1 MLHNYS
7 FKSIRRH
14 QLVDMVNKGQISRRQ
29 GQRIADMRGWTID
42 FGSSDRESNEE
53 VFDRMVFYGRKYGT
67 IDEDLL
73 SEELNGD
80 YDEE

>member
-1 MLHNYS
+1 MVHNYS

-14 QLVDMVNKGQISRRQ
+14 QLVDMVNKGQITKRQ
-29 GQRIADMRGWTID
+29 GQRIADMRGWTVD
-42 FGSSDRESNEE
+42 FGVDNQESNEE

>member
-1 MLHNYS
+1 MVHNYS

-14 QLVDMVNKGQISRRQ
+14 QLVDMVNKGQITKRQ
-29 GQRIADMRGWTID
+29 GQRIADMRGWTVD
-42 FGSSDRESNEE
+42 FGVDTPESNEE

-67 IDEDLL
+67 IDEDLM